1 MVHGPLYKV
10 TYIVSVVYLSTS
22 EMWAHASLMNYRHLL
37 IPPMKVSCL
46 LLFYIVQPA
55 NMQ

>member
-10 TYIVSVVYLSTS
+10 TYIASVVYLSTS
-22 EMWAHASLMNYRHLL
+22 EMWAHASLMNYSYY
-37 IPPMKVSCL
+37 VFFV
-46 LLFYIVQPA
+46 LFYIVQPA